1 RPIPSLLRS
10 FSAPVH
16 MKYEYSYQDLLLL
29 MQYDTNLYNRCEAA
43 RQLISALLNDFCKGK
58 KIELSPQFFAVY
70 KALLSDNSLSE
81 WMLAEL
87 ITLPSLEELIENQE
101 KPDFEKLNEGRQLI
115 QNALSKELKTD
126 FYNLLFKLQIAESY
140 DKPKFEGFDL
150 KQAGLRRLK
159 SLCFSYL
166 LNIDFEKT
174 KEKLILQFEDA
185 LGKNMTET
193 VFALSM
199 LCETN
204 CEEADVALGDYYHYW
219 KNDPGAVNNWF
230 SIQASAHS
238 PHVIERVKKLMR
250 HGDFDLSN
258 PNKVYALLGSF
269 IKNPFGFHSFTGE
282 GYQLVADA
290 ILALDKINPTLAANL
305 TEKFTYW
312 DKYDLNRQAMM
323 INSLKLIYSN
333 AMSSDVRTMAKKG
346 LDKVKEDL
354 PLPIHLTFHGG
365 STKQDKIPQLIANRE
380 KENTYQLH

>member
-1 RPIPSLLRS
+1 
-10 FSAPVH
+10 
-16 MKYEYSYQDLLLL
+16 
-29 MQYDTNLYNRCEAA
+29 
-43 RQLISALLNDFCKGK
+43 
-58 KIELSPQFFAVY
+58 
-70 KALLSDNSLSE
+70 
-81 WMLAEL
+81 MLAEL

-115 QNALSKELKTD
+115 QNALAKELKTD
-126 FYNLLFKLQIAESY
+126 FYNLLFRLQIAG
-140 DKPKFEGFDL
+140 DDHKRKLEGFDL

-159 SLCFSYL
+159 SVCFSYL
-166 LNIDFEKT
+166 LNVDFEKT

-193 VFALSM
+193 VLALNM
-199 LCETN
+199 LCEIN
-204 CEEADVALGDYYHYW
+204 GEEADVALEDYYNYW

-238 PHVIERVKKLMR
+238 TDVIERVKKLMR
-250 HGDFDLSN
+250 HSDFDLSN

-269 IKNPFGFHSFTGE
+269 IKNPFGFHAATGE

-290 ILALDKINPTLAANL
+290 ILGLDKINPTMAANL

-323 INSLKLIYSN
+323 ISSLKLIYSN
-333 AMSSDVRTMAKKG
+333 ATSSDVRTMAKKG

-365 STKQDKIPQLIANRE
+365 SINQNKITQLIADGD
-380 KENTYQLH
+380 KENTYLLH